1 MLEAGNDNSPY
12 FADFYQPF
20 LINACNVRGNVVRLG
35 QAVDVILSRHDYPEA
50 MSQLLAEQL
59 VLACMLS
66 GNLEEMGKLT
76 IQAKGGEAAPVKFSV
91 VTVNE
96 DGDVKGY
103 IELNEGGLERLA
115 SLKKQGGSPEVSEFL
130 GRDGFLA
137 LTISSGAT
145 GSQYQGVV
153 SLEGDSLA
161 DALAQYFTQSQQLQ
175 VSIKVAL
182 GKVVEQGK
190 PKWFASGIML
200 QRMPSVG
207 GTQEEPAT
215 PEEDE
220 ENWNRCNILMNTV
233 TNEELLNPTLSP
245 QDLLLRLF
253 NEDGVWVFDPKRLQ
267 VNCNCSRDR
276 IEDVLSTFNDE
287 DLEHMKSDGG
297 VISVNCQFCN
307 KTEVFREEDI
317 EVIRMKRDKG

>member
-1 MLEAGNDNSPY
+1 MLEAGNDNSVY
-12 FADFYQPF
+12 HADFYQPF

-35 QAVDVILSRHDYPEA
+35 RAVDVILSRHSYPES

-66 GNLEEMGKLT
+66 GNLEEKGKLT
-76 IQAKGGEAAPVKFSV
+76 IQAKGGEDAPVKFSV

-96 DGDVKGY
+96 EGDVKGY
-103 IELNEGGLERLA
+103 IELNEGGLAHLSA
-115 SLKKQGGSPEVSEFL
+115 LKKQGGDARLSEFL
-130 GRDGFLA
+130 GKDGFLA
-137 LTISSGAT
+137 LTISSTAT
-145 GSQYQGVV
+145 GSQYQGIVG
-153 SLEGDSLA
+153 LEGESLT
-161 DALAQYFTQSQQLQ
+161 DALTEYFTQSQQLQ
-175 VSIKVAL
+175 VSIKVAV

-200 QRMPSVG
+200 QRMPFIG
-207 GTQEEPAT
+207 GTQEEQVS

-220 ENWNRCNILMNTV
+220 ENWNRSNILMQTV
-233 TNEELLNPTLSP
+233 TNQELLNPTLSP

-253 NEDGVWVFDPKRLQ
+253 NEDGVWVFEPKELQ
-267 VNCNCSRDR
+267 VSCNCSRDR

-287 DLEHMKSDGG
+287 DLEHMKTEGG

-317 EVIRMKRDKG
+317 EAIRTKRDKG